1 MSDPL
6 SVSASI
12 AGLIGITN
20 EVVKIVAKYA
30 SGVKSA
36 HEDATRLHKEL
47 TALGFV
53 LQKMCDFLCG
63 EKIQGTS
70 FDDTSVL
77 VSVLGFTSTQI
88 NDLYKK
94 LALEKL
100 SADNKVTELWEKMK
114 WPLRQDDCEKAV
126 AALHRLAQYFQ
137 FSLSVTSSSFLV
149 QTYSEVL
156 STLEKDRANLKA
168 AISTLENMSLS
179 VSKDVLD
186 QSDRIADILTIV
198 TEVAEASSEIKR
210 IAQGVQRL
218 ESELQE
224 GKLDALMHWISPIDS
239 RKRHQDI
246 ISKRLRDTGDW
257 FTKMDDFRDWQ
268 GLDSSRNLDFST
280 GSQVFG
286 CYGKPGVGKSII
298 W

>member
-137 FSLSVTSSSFLV
+137 FSLSVTSRFLL
-149 QTYSEVL
+149 L
-156 STLEKDRANLKA
+156 SIYARDFNL
-168 AISTLENMSLS
+168 
-179 VSKDVLD
+179 
-186 QSDRIADILTIV
+186 LTH
-198 TEVAEASSEIKR
+198 
-210 IAQGVQRL
+210 G
-218 ESELQE
+218 
-224 GKLDALMHWISPIDS
+224 
-239 RKRHQDI
+239 
-246 ISKRLRDTGDW
+246 
-257 FTKMDDFRDWQ
+257 
-268 GLDSSRNLDFST
+268 
-280 GSQVFG
+280 
-286 CYGKPGVGKSII
+286 
-298 W
+298 